1 MSQTTE
7 TLLPDAPPVAGEE
20 TPALAGPGGDPPVT
34 LIERRKGW
42 QVVSLRELW
51 RYRELLFFL
60 AWRDVKVRYKQAVLG
75 GLWAILQ
82 PALTAAVLT
91 IFLGRLAHVP
101 SDGVPYPLFVY
112 AGLIIWQLFSQALSQ
127 ASSSVVTS
135 SSLITKVYFPRLV
148 IPLSSILVSL
158 VDTAI
163 ASTLLLAMMV
173 YYRVSITPAIVTL
186 PIFLLLAVLA
196 VVAVSS
202 WLSALHVQ
210 YRDVRWLMPFLIQA
224 WMFATPVMYPSS
236 IVPDAWRPVFGLNP
250 MVGAVEGF
258 RWALLGQQPP
268 SLLLLAVSSAVTLVV
283 LIGGLYYF
291 RRVEQTFADTI

>member
-1 MSQTTE
+1 MRWTAQTG
-7 TLLPDAPPVAGEE
+7 PAGE
-20 TPALAGPGGDPPVT
+20 ALARRERSGGPSWVW
-34 LIERRKGW
+34 IEPRRGW
-42 QVVSLRELW
+42 APLDLRALW
-51 RYRELLFFL
+51 NYRELLHFL